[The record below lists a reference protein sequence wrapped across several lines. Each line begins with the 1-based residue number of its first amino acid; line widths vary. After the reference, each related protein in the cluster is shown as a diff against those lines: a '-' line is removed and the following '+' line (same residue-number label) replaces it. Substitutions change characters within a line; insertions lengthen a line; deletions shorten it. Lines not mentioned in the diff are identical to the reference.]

1 MREKEGETV
10 TTTKSR
16 DEIRAE
22 ISQIDGQ
29 LIDTIA
35 RRQELVDEIQ
45 AAKAA
50 SGQPVRDREREQQ
63 FRRRHAPV
71 VAPSLRAIMHACEGP
86 ECRDVTPPSPA

>member
-50 SGQPVRDREREQQ
+50 STYTDGNENSRCPW
-63 FRRRHAPV
+63 
-71 VAPSLRAIMHACEGP
+71 
-86 ECRDVTPPSPA
+86 PAAFEFA